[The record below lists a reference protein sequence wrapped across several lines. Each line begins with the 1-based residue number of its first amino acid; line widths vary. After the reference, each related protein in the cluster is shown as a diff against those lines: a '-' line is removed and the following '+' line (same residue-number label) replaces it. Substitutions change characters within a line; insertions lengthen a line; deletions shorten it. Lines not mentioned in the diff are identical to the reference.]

1 MYGEI
6 SSGVTSILFLAAA
19 GCCFHQMRGT
29 TSSAIITICALNAM
43 ICVQPKFSSF
53 VQMSLTLTGWIPGGR
68 GGFFVG
74 EKNSLRRYPNPPK
87 FVPQFTANRLF
98 IGPFGTGF
106 DLKKSFRFSLN
117 PPPYSFGIKV
127 ECTFGLTLIGFSVRN
142 CLRFDQNP
150 SVTTCCGVLNLGTAE
165 AGTGRASWTEGS
177 VTSGLFIPGG
187 MRSIKL
193 LGTCS
198 PNSPLPL

>member
-1 MYGEI
+1 M
-6 SSGVTSILFLAAA
+6 
-19 GCCFHQMRGT
+19 
-29 TSSAIITICALNAM
+29 
-43 ICVQPKFSSF
+43 
-53 VQMSLTLTGWIPGGR
+53 PGGR
-68 GGFFVG
+68 GGCFVG
-74 EKNSLRRYPNPPK
+74 EKNSLMRPPKPPK
-87 FVPQFTANRLF
+87 FDPQLTARRLL
-98 IGPFGTGF
+98 IGPLGTGL
-106 DLKKSFRFSLN
+106 DLKKSFRLSLN
-117 PPPYSFGIKV
+117 PPPYSSGIRFD
-127 ECTFGLTLIGFSVRN
+127 CRLGLTLIGFSVRN